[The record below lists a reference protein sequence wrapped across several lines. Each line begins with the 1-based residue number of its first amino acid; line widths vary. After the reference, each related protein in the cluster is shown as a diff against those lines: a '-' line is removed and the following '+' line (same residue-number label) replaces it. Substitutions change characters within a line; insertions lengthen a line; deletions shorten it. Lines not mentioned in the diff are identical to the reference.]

1 MKLEEILVESAV
13 SNATGKLGSY
23 NIKIKNIS
31 IDEEFY
37 TDGKLTVLGTTD
49 TVSIEEIF
57 DNSPISF
64 DYVDTK
70 VVGSD
75 VEVSFGTDPI
85 IEFKQGTDEFRSND
99 YTSFFHFFGL
109 KPTKTSVVNP
119 GSGNTVNL

>member
-13 SNATGKLGSY
+13 SNTTGKLGSY

-70 VVGSD
+70 VVGS
-75 VEVSFGTDPI
+75 
-85 IEFKQGTDEFRSND
+85 
-99 YTSFFHFFGL
+99 
-109 KPTKTSVVNP
+109 
-119 GSGNTVNL
+119 

>member
-13 SNATGKLGSY
+13 SNTTGKLGSY

-31 IDEEFY
+31 LDAEFY
-37 TDGKLTVLGTTD
+37 ADGKLTVLGTTD
-49 TVSIEEIF
+49 VASVKEIF
-57 DNSPISF
+57 SNSTISF

-85 IEFKQGTDEFRSND
+85 IEFKQGTDEFRNND

-109 KPTKTSVVNP
+109 KPSKTSVVNP
-119 GSGNTVNL
+119 GSGNTVQL